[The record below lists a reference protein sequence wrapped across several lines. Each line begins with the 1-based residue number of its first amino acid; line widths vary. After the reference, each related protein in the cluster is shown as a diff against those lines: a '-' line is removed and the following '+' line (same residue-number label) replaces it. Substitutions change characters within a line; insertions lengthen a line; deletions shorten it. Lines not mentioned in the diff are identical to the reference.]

1 MIGAGSAIGAGATIA
16 DKVGIPGAGQ
26 VSDVAGD
33 AFGTVT
39 DSLGISAEKKQDI
52 PESLPRSPQKDSPIA
67 GSVYQGGTG
76 DGTPFNKTS
85 LQLHYG
91 LYNYDDLSKKG
102 LHDEISGVKVRDGW
116 KVTLFTGVEGGQPA
130 GRKEEI
136 TGPRRIPELRDAF
149 PGMENAIS
157 AITVEPTD
165 PSILG
170 NDTGGNFGGGTGDYG
185 SDDGRTGGGTG
196 GGTTGGGSTGGGGT
210 GGGGTGGG
218 GSPGGGIL
226 TNPLRN
232 RSNKSGSNSG
242 NDSGSSSGGG
252 MLSQLQSSLLNP
264 ITLAVV
270 ALAAGAYWYG

>member
-1 MIGAGSAIGAGATIA
+1 MIGASTAIGGGLGIA
-16 DKVGIPGAGQ
+16 EKVGIPGAGQ

-39 DSLGISAEKKQDI
+39 DSLGISTEKKQDI

-91 LYNYDDLSKKG
+91 LYNYDDLNRAG

-170 NDTGGNFGGGTGDYG
+170 DDDTGNFGGGTGDYG
-185 SDDGRTGGGTG
+185 SNDGGSG

-218 GSPGGGIL
+218 GTPGGGIF
-226 TNPLRN
+226 TNPLRD
-232 RSNKSGSNSG
+232 RSTNSGSNSG
-242 NDSGSSSGGG
+242 NGSGSSSGGG
-252 MLSQLQSSLLNP
+252 MLSQLQSSLLSP
-264 ITLAVV
+264 IPLAVI
-270 ALAAGAYWYG
+270 ALAAGAFWYNG

>member
-1 MIGAGSAIGAGATIA
+1 MIGAGSAIGAGAAIA
-16 DKVGIPGAGQ
+16 DKVGVPGAGQ

-33 AFGTVT
+33 VVSTVT
-39 DSLGISAEKKQDI
+39 DSIGFSTEKKQDI
-52 PESLPRSPQKDSPIA
+52 SESLPRDPQMDSPIA
-67 GSVYQGGTG
+67 GTVYQGGTG

-91 LYNYDDLSKKG
+91 LYNYDDLSKRG

-170 NDTGGNFGGGTGDYG
+170 NNTGGNFGGGTGDYG
-185 SDDGRTGGGTG
+185 SSNGGTG
-196 GGTTGGGSTGGGGT
+196 GGTTGGGGT

-218 GSPGGGIL
+218 GSPAGGL
-226 TNPLRN
+226 LDNPLSASPN
-232 RSNKSGSNSG
+232 NGSSSNSG
-242 NDSGSSSGGG
+242 GGSGNGSGSSGGG
-252 MLSQLQSSLLNP
+252 MLAQLQSSLLSP
-264 ITLAVV
+264 IPLAVI
-270 ALAAGAYWYG
+270 ALAAGAYWYNG

>member
-39 DSLGISAEKKQDI
+39 DSLGISAEKKQEI

-76 DGTPFNKTS
+76 DGTPYNKTS

-91 LYNYDDLSKKG
+91 LYNYDDLSKQG

-170 NDTGGNFGGGTGDYG
+170 NDTGGDFGGGTGDYG
-185 SDDGRTGGGTG
+185 SSNGGTG
-196 GGTTGGGSTGGGGT
+196 GGTTGGGTTGGGTTGGGGT
-210 GGGGTGGG
+210 GGGGLTGI
-218 GSPGGGIL
+218 PGI
-226 TNPLRN
+226 TSRINS
-232 RSNKSGSNSG
+232 SNNSGSSSG
-242 NDSGSSSGGG
+242 NGSGSSSGGG
-252 MLSQLQSSLLNP
+252 MLAQLQSSFLSP
-264 ITLAVV
+264 IPLAVI
-270 ALAAGAYWYG
+270 ALAAGAYWYNG